1 MGAPPV
7 TGLRVVLSNCAD
19 ASREADFNAWYDA
32 YAVDILWPRQL
43 VNVQR
48 YCNPARPGDA
58 AQARYLALYDIVTP
72 DPAIAWPETRDHPTR
87 PRRDKSPLLDTVL
100 AATYRIERATGP
112 ARSGVTG
119 VLAVFSDCNDTA
131 RADEARA
138 WRERLLS
145 EAMAGGVFTR
155 ASLSVNVEGVPEQP
169 QYLNVFET
177 TRPDAMTAC
186 GAVLAQL
193 QPGAALAPPACVRS
207 RYCDAW
213 RGIFMAGD

>member
-1 MGAPPV
+1 MSAPPV

-19 ASREADFNAWYDA
+19 ASREAEFNAWYDA

-58 AQARYLALYDIVTP
+58 LQPRYLALYDIVTP

-100 AATYRIERATGP
+100 AATYKIERATGP

-119 VLAVFSDCNDTA
+119 VLAVFSDCSDAA

-145 EAMAGGVFTR
+145 EAMASGVFAR

-169 QYLNVFET
+169 QHLNVFET
-177 TRPDAMTAC
+177 TRSDVMAAC
-186 GAVLAQL
+186 EAVLGRL
-193 QPGAALAPPACVRS
+193 QPGGALASPPGVRI
-207 RYCDAW
+207 RHCDAW
-213 RGIFMAGD
+213 DGIFMAGD

>member
-1 MGAPPV
+1 MSAPPV

-19 ASREADFNAWYDA
+19 ASREAEFNAWYDA

-58 AQARYLALYDIVTP
+58 LQPRYLALYDIVTP

-100 AATYRIERATGP
+100 AATYKIERVAGP

-119 VLAVFSDCNDTA
+119 VLAVFSDCSDAA
-131 RADEARA
+131 RADETRA

-145 EAMAGGVFTR
+145 EAMASGVFAR

-169 QYLNVFET
+169 QHLNVFET
-177 TRPDAMTAC
+177 TWTDAMAAC
-186 GAVLAQL
+186 EALLAQM
-193 QPGAALAPPACVRS
+193 QPGGTLAPPACVRM

-213 RGIFMAGD
+213 SNIFMAGD